1 MTRVVVFIISSPICY
16 NIAEALRRIKGEM
29 GMRKAFLVIDMLND
43 FVHPDGVLFVGKQVE
58 KVIATIQD
66 LLKKRRSQGDLVVYV
81 CDAHRENDAEFRLFP
96 PHCVVGTW
104 GGEIVR
110 ELAPERGDIL
120 LPKTKF
126 SAFCGTPLDLILRE
140 EGITAL
146 ELVGVC
152 TNICVLYTCA
162 WARMLHYE
170 VTVFRDGVTSFDL
183 GAHEWALRE
192 MENTLKAE
200 VR

>member
-1 MTRVVVFIISSPICY
+1 M
-16 NIAEALRRIKGEM
+16 RR
-29 GMRKAFLVIDMLND
+29 AFLVVDMLND

-58 KVIATIQD
+58 RVVTTIRD
-66 LLKKRRSQGDLVVYV
+66 LLKERRQRKDLIIYV
-81 CDAHRENDAEFRLFP
+81 CDTHRENDAEFRLFP
-96 PHCVVGTW
+96 PHCVAGTW
-104 GGEIVR
+104 GAQVIA
-110 ELAPERGDIL
+110 ELAPEKDDIL

-140 EGITAL
+140 EGITSL

-162 WARMLHYE
+162 SARMLHYE
-170 VTVFRDGVTSFDL
+170 VTVFREGVTSFDL
-183 GAHEWALRE
+183 EAHEWALRE
-192 MENTLKAE
+192 MEKTLKAE

>member
-1 MTRVVVFIISSPICY
+1 M
-16 NIAEALRRIKGEM
+16 RR
-29 GMRKAFLVIDMLND
+29 AFLVIDMLND
-43 FVHPDGVLFVGKQVE
+43 FVHPSGVLFVGPQVE
-58 KVIATIQD
+58 QVIATIRELLRTRRERKD
-66 LLKKRRSQGDLVVYV
+66 LIVYV
-81 CDAHRENDAEFRLFP
+81 CDAHRENDPEFKLFP

-104 GGEIVR
+104 GAQVVE
-110 ELAPERGDIL
+110 ELAPERGDLL

-146 ELVGVC
+146 EVVGVC

-162 WARMLHYE
+162 WAKMLHYE
-170 VTVFRDGVTSFDL
+170 VTVFQEGVTSFDL
-183 GAHEWALRE
+183 EAHAWALRE
-192 MENTLKAE
+192 MEKTLRVE

>member
-1 MTRVVVFIISSPICY
+1 MKR
-16 NIAEALRRIKGEM
+16 
-29 GMRKAFLVIDMLND
+29 AFLIVDMLND
-43 FVHPDGVLFVGKQVE
+43 FVHPDGVLFVGEQVK
-58 KVIATIQD
+58 KVTAVVRD
-66 LLKKRRSQGDLVVYV
+66 LLEERRQRKDLIIYV
-81 CDAHRENDAEFRLFP
+81 CDAHRENDPEFRLFP
-96 PHCVVGTW
+96 PHCVVGSW
-104 GGEIVR
+104 GAQVVT
-110 ELAPERGDIL
+110 ELAPKEGEIL

-140 EGITAL
+140 EGIVSL

-170 VTVFRDGVTSFDL
+170 VTVFREGVTSFDL

-192 MENTLKAE
+192 MEKTLKAE